1 MEINKITAETTPVD
15 ISEWNT
21 EVKAFVRPLDV
32 YQRLIFMDQFQ
43 QFYDR
48 SLPAEERAEAGLN
61 ACIMALV
68 DEKGEPLLTIDQM
81 DDLKK
86 ASFDPV
92 WRVLNILVTPTKA
105 RGETL
110 KNE

>member
-1 MEINKITAETTPVD
+1 MEIRKISAINTPVD

-21 EVKAFVRPLDV
+21 EVKAFVKPLDV
-32 YQRLIFMDQFQ
+32 FQRLIFLDQVS

-48 SLPAEERAEAGLN
+48 SLSADERAEAGLN

-68 DEKGEPLLTIDQM
+68 GEDGEPLLTIDQM

-92 WRVLNILVTPTKA
+92 WRIMDILVTPTKKRDA
-105 RGETL
+105 TL